1 MNDDQLKKD
10 LEESLED
17 TENSPRTV
25 LGEDESTE
33 EVDDVV
39 FEDNAEVTGADFN
52 KKYNA
57 LKGKVKELETKAS
70 EYLNGWQ
77 RDKAD
82 FLNLRKKDEEM
93 KKGIISLA
101 KEDLINELIPVLDS
115 FESAMKN
122 KEAWAKVDSNWR
134 VGVEYIASQLNQTLE
149 NNGLKKVYPLGQPFD
164 HTRDEAIEMVPTE
177 DESQD
182 GVVVDVVQTGYMF
195 GDRLVRP
202 PKVKVG
208 EYKA

>member
-10 LEESLED
+10 LEESLESASSVD
-17 TENSPRTV
+17 SSA
-25 LGEDESTE
+25 DEAE
-33 EVDDVV
+33 EFDDVV
-39 FEDNAEVTGADFN
+39 FEDNTEVTGADYN

-57 LKGKVKELETKAS
+57 LKGKVKELEAKAT

-82 FLNLRKKDEEM
+82 FINLRKKDEEA
-93 KKGIISLA
+93 KKQVVAYA

-164 HTRDEAIEMVPTE
+164 HTRDEAIEMLPTE

-182 GVVVDVVQTGYMF
+182 GVVVEVVQTGYMF

-208 EYKA
+208 EFR

>member
-1 MNDDQLKKD
+1 MNDDELKKD
-10 LEESLED
+10 LEETLETEPTED
-17 TENSPRTV
+17 TSSP
-25 LGEDESTE
+25 D

-39 FEDNAEVTGADFN
+39 FEDNTEVTGADFN
-52 KKYNA
+52 KKYAA
-57 LKGKVKELETKAS
+57 LKGKVKELEAKAT

-82 FLNLRKKDEEM
+82 FINLRKKDEEA
-93 KKGIISLA
+93 KKQVVAFA
-101 KEDLINELIPVLDS
+101 KEDMINELIPVLDS

-149 NNGLKKVYPLGQPFD
+149 NNGLKKVYPLGAPFD
-164 HTRDEAIEMVPTE
+164 HARDEAIEMLPTE

-182 GVVVDVVQTGYMF
+182 GVVLEVVQTGYMF

-208 EYKA
+208 EYRP